1 MVNVAGD
8 VSWRAYI
15 LVRGQVRKEGVDGGR
30 SSGRTAEGEEAGG
43 GAGDGRE
50 VGAVAAGVDTDMV
63 DGGAGEVA
71 CEKKLTIGVYNEALQ
86 VRVER
91 VF

>member
-1 MVNVAGD
+1 MNIDMGLDMYPAIAID
-8 VSWRAYI
+8 
-15 LVRGQVRKEGVDGGR
+15 
-30 SSGRTAEGEEAGG
+30 
-43 GAGDGRE
+43 
-50 VGAVAAGVDTDMV
+50 VDTDMV